1 MSEIDFGSDDSLM
14 DPNFVLPSSSGRK
27 LKIIE
32 DSNPEIAKKKTCATP
47 NPCWKHFF
55 RLTRCKYMIVFI
67 PVK

>member
-32 DSNPEIAKKKTCATP
+32 DSNPEIAKKKRVQ
-47 NPCWKHFF
+47 HQ
-55 RLTRCKYMIVFI
+55 TRAGSIFSDLQDVST
-67 PVK
+67 

>member
-32 DSNPEIAKKKTCATP
+32 DSNPEIAKKNVCNTKPVLEA
-47 NPCWKHFF
+47 FF
-55 RLTRCKYMIVFI
+55 PTYKM
-67 PVK
+67 

>member
-32 DSNPEIAKKKTCATP
+32 DSNPKISKKRVQ
-47 NPCWKHFF
+47 HQ
-55 RLTRCKYMIVFI
+55 TRAGSIFSDLQDVST
-67 PVK
+67 

>member
-32 DSNPEIAKKKTCATP
+32 DSNPEIAKNNLCNIKPVLEA
-47 NPCWKHFF
+47 FF
-55 RLTRCKYMIVFI
+55 PTYKM
-67 PVK
+67 